1 MLDAHVAAV
10 LSRITPS
17 DRVLDVGGWA
27 RCFNRAD
34 YVIDKFPY
42 ETRGAHYGGTLG
54 LGPQGGGVER
64 FSSGTWVAR
73 DLCDREPWPFPDHYF
88 DYCTCSH
95 TLEDIRDPL
104 WVCSEMRRVAKAGYI
119 ETPSMAFEL
128 TRGREPGV
136 PVGLSHHFWLVE
148 VAGSTITFHPKLHS
162 LHGDRRLSLPRD
174 RGLALPA
181 DRQVAWLF
189 WERDFEARE
198 GWPHRENI
206 EAFVAPLSAAEE
218 DDAAWVTIDDAER
231 RIRELSRAADDA
243 RFLLWEAR
251 QRLDD
256 LERQRDA
263 VHARLAPIEGLG
275 PGPLAIARR
284 WHDLSARHPRLA
296 GWLGRIIRAA

>member
-1 MLDAHVAAV
+1 MKRAGLTTAGRSASA
-10 LSRITPS
+10 R
-17 DRVLDVGGWA
+17 RGG
-27 RCFNRAD
+27 D
-34 YVIDKFPY
+34 
-42 ETRGAHYGGTLG
+42 
-54 LGPQGGGVER
+54 VER
-64 FSSGTWVAR
+64 FTSATWVAR
-73 DLCDREPWPFPDHYF
+73 DLCDREPWPFPDQYF

-128 TRGREPGV
+128 TRGREAGV

-148 VAGSTITFHPKLHS
+148 VSGSTITFHPKLHS

-174 RGLALPA
+174 RGLALPV
-181 DRQVAWLF
+181 DQQVAWLF

-206 EAFVAPLSAAEE
+206 EAFIATLFTAEE
-218 DDAAWVTIDDAER
+218 INATWVTIEDAER

-243 RFLLWEAR
+243 RYLLWEAR
-251 QRLDD
+251 QHLDD
-256 LERQRDA
+256 LQRQRDA
-263 VHARLAPIEGLG
+263 ARDRLAPIEGLG

-296 GWLGRIIRAA
+296 GWLRRIIRAA